1 MFPISIF
8 LSMPSK
14 VYIKYVSF
22 FSLTRLLPGMTPCT
36 VPLHQR
42 RLPRSTQIL
51 HQLLPRST
59 LLLHQLRPR
68 STLLLH
74 RLRPQP
80 PSTQQI
86 TRSISD
92 RKITLRIIQVKKK
105 YTKAMVN
112 GHLKNCFKTL

>member
-22 FSLTRLLPGMTPCT
+22 FSLTRLLPEMTPCT

-51 HQLLPRST
+51 HQL
-59 LLLHQLRPR
+59 RPR
-68 STLLLH
+68 STLLLL

-86 TRSISD
+86 IRSISD
-92 RKITLRIIQVKKK
+92 RKITLRIIQVKKI
-105 YTKAMVN
+105 YTSN
-112 GHLKNCFKTL
+112 GEWKPQKLFQNPLKSKNT